1 MFEISKS
8 HQFLQI
14 AKKKKNPLIV
24 YWFARHGKQPTLG
37 KTSAKATLVSGDTI
51 REWRW
56 CPADAGSGRK
66 LSLGNKTHKGVC
78 MCVSVCTHRIS
89 DREGMELQDGSGQ
102 SLWALPAW
110 PLCPLPP
117 TRGPCAVSQT
127 AAPSSLLAS
136 WVFLFYLLLEENS
149 LALWVCCGSNKLP
162 LFLPTLKCYKKQQS
176 GQVTASWEG
185 SHKSWA
191 QWWREASESMHQDLC
206 LCVLP
211 LRGTHI
217 LRQQQIH
224 PQIHTRTRSSV
235 NPGEV

>member
-1 MFEISKS
+1 MVN
-8 HQFLQI
+8 
-14 AKKKKNPLIV
+14 NPLLERLRQRPH
-24 YWFARHGKQPTLG
+24 WFQETQFVNEDDALRMQAALG
-37 KTSAKATLVSGDTI
+37 SFHLGIKLTKGFVCVCKCVHAPDF
-51 REWRW
+51 RQ
-56 CPADAGSGRK
+56 GRN
-66 LSLGNKTHKGVC
+66 GAP
-78 MCVSVCTHRIS
+78 
-89 DREGMELQDGSGQ
+89 DGSGQ

-110 PLCPLPP
+110 PLCPLHPP
-117 TRGPCAVSQT
+117 RGPGGVSQA

-136 WVFLFYLLLEENS
+136 WVLLFYLLLEENS

-217 LRQQQIH
+217 LRRQQIH